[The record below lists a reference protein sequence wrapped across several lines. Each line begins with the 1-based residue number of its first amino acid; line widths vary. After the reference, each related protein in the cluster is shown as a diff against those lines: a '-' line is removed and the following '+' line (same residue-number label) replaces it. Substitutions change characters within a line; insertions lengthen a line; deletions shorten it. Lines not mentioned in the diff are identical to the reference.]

1 MLVALADRAR
11 EVSPAWF
18 YKWRDGDSSL
28 RRAHRAALAA
38 MVVAL
43 FAPHRGTYGSPRI
56 TADLHELG
64 WRVSANTVAAVMA
77 EHQLAARHRRRRGS
91 TRSGKGRWRVPD
103 LVSRNF
109 RADDRSVPPRSS
121 CRSPACSTCALR
133 RIVGFALGDH
143 SDAGLAYAALAMA
156 VAVRGEAVPGVVLHT
171 DGGSE
176 YTAGAFRSSCDRQG
190 IRQSMGRPGSA
201 LDNAVIEPWHS
212 TLTFELLDL
221 EQFPTKAAAR
231 RRVAEWIEEYNR
243 DRRHSALAMRAPV
256 AFEQAHQSPAANPRA
271 QGVA

>member
-1 MLVALADRAR
+1 VAAFIAARRAEHHVLVALADRAR

-176 YTAGAFRSSCDRQG
+176 LTAGAFRAACDRQG
-190 IRQSMGRPGSA
+190 IRQSMGRPSSA
-201 LDNAVIEPWHS
+201 LDNRGHRVLALHP
-212 TLTFELLDL
+212 DL
-221 EQFPTKAAAR
+221 RAAR
-231 RRVAEWIEEYNR
+231 PRSGAAGGVQRPGPAEAG
-243 DRRHSALAMRAPV
+243 STGGAGV
-256 AFEQAHQSPAANPRA
+256 QSR
-271 QGVA
+271 